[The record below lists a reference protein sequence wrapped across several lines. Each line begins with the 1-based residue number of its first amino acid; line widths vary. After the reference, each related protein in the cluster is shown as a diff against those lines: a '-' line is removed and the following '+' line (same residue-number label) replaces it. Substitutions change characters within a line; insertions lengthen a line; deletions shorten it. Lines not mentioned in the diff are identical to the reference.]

1 MWREMIKWFVAAI
14 SVVLLAGCNDEE
26 DAVGSQRQNIVRYLT
41 SSHEPRLIAESDV
54 ENSLEFQPPF
64 YEQVDYNVYRYIATY
79 YDEGRDARQEVKWGD
94 QVQLTYVGYRFTG
107 SQPQLNTVYTTNDES
122 VLAQLKETGLN
133 IDYWNTEPL
142 TIILGRSDIIKGVE
156 ISLQGCHL
164 GDLVEV
170 YMTYEAA
177 YDKNVVGVLPKESSI
192 AWIYTIDKIN

>member
-1 MWREMIKWFVAAI
+1 MWREMIKWFVSAI

-122 VLAQLKETGLN
+122 VLAQLKEAGLN

-156 ISLQGCHL
+156 ISLQGCRL

>member
-122 VLAQLKETGLN
+122 VLAQLKEAGLN

>member
-14 SVVLLAGCNDEE
+14 LVVLLAGCNDEE

-54 ENSLEFQPPF
+54 ENSLEFQPLF

-122 VLAQLKETGLN
+122 VLAQLKEAGLN

-156 ISLQGCHL
+156 ISLQGCRL

>member
-122 VLAQLKETGLN
+122 VLAQLKEAGLN

-156 ISLQGCHL
+156 ISLQGCRL